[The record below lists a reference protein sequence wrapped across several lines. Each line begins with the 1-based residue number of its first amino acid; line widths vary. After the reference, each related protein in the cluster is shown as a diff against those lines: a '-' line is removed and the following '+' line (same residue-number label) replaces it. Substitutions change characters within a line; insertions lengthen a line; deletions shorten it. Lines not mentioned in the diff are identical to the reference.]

1 MNTAQN
7 PAFGIGKLLS
17 SPTFHAVLGVLVL
30 LAVCWLAIYVMSRL
44 RGSNTQGVPIDDLVR
59 KNFEEM
65 RSGGYISDAEFRN
78 ITSLLEGKSR
88 RLSFPIENPTS
99 ISNVEDS
106 EKKSN

>member
-44 RGSNTQGVPIDDLVR
+44 RGSNTQGVPLDDLVR
-59 KNFEEM
+59 KNFDEM
-65 RSGGYISDAEFRN
+65 RSGGYISDAEFRKL
-78 ITSLLEGKSR
+78 TLVMEEKPR
-88 RLSFPIENPTS
+88 RPSSPNG
-99 ISNVEDS
+99 N
-106 EKKSN
+106 